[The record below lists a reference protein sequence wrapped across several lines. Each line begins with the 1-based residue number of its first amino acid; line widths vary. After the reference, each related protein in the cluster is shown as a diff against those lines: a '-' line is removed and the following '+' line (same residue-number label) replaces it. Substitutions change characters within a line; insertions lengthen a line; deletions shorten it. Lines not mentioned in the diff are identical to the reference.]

1 MKKFITA
8 LVATTVLTTASL
20 AETFTYIVPA
30 GVDGGN
36 AKWAQQF
43 TKQWNKQ
50 LKKHGHEVVLRYVKG
65 QRGRKGLSKWAS
77 EMSDDNTVVVQTQGL
92 INYLTT
98 KKGWKGF
105 DPRDVDV
112 IGGQLQG
119 TFVFKKTS
127 ANPGLYSTA
136 IHIDGGAEVIVDAMA
151 SSMMMCGN
159 MTTDSIIACSNHNT
173 RWVRGFKKGGERR
186 QAYLN
191 NQIQVSRDGF
201 SHMRKTYRKELKSGE
216 TEVWYSHGVTDF
228 NGDMKEDPNHPS
240 SFFNK
245 VFREKF
251 GEEPSGR
258 YYDAYKQIIKMRS
271 GLGKTVFT
279 KKDNPYYD
287 VLSSTFK
294 DTYKDKKSKKKLDKK
309 LGKYEWHNGSDS
321 NNLMKSMWEGIR
333 SGTLYSIVKIRK
345 SFGEKTDYKKNL
357 VE

>member
-1 MKKFITA
+1 MRVLMRVLIFLIF
-8 LVATTVLTTASL
+8 TTSAVM

-30 GVDGGN
+30 GIDGGN

-119 TFVFKKTS
+119 VFVFKKTDVE
-127 ANPGLYSTA
+127 PGVDNVA
-136 IHIDGGAEVIVDAMA
+136 IHLDGGAEVIVDAM
-151 SSMMMCGN
+151 SNSMMMCGK
-159 MTTDSIIACSNHNT
+159 MSIDAVIACSNHNT
-173 RWVRGFKKGGERR
+173 RWVRGFGKGGQRR

-191 NQIQVSRDGF
+191 NQLQVSRDGF
-201 SHMRKTYRKELKSGE
+201 SQMRKTYRKELKSGE
-216 TEVWYSHGVTDF
+216 TEIWYSQGVTDF
-228 NGDMKEDPNHPS
+228 SGNMNEDPNHPS

-245 VFREKF
+245 VYREKF

-271 GLGKTVFT
+271 GLGKVVFT

-321 NNLMKSMWEGIR
+321 NNLMKSMWSTID
-333 SGTLYSIVKIRK
+333 SQVLKDIVKIRR

>member
-1 MKKFITA
+1 MKKYITA

-50 LKKHGHEVVLRYVKG
+50 LKKHGHEVVLRYVPG
-65 QRGRKGLSKWAS
+65 QRGRKGLAKWAS
-77 EMSDDNTVVVQTQGL
+77 EMSNDDTVVVQTQGL

-105 DPRDVDV
+105 DPRELDV

-119 TFVFKKTS
+119 TFVFKKTDVE
-127 ANPGLYSTA
+127 PGVDNVA
-136 IHIDGGAEVIVDAMA
+136 IHLDGGAEVIVDAMA
-151 SSMMMCGN
+151 SSMMMCG
-159 MTTDSIIACSNHNT
+159 SLSAAAIVACSNHDT
-173 RWVRGFKKGGERR
+173 RWVRGFKKSGSRR

-201 SHMRKTYRKELKSGE
+201 AQMRKTYKKELKSGE
-216 TEVWYSHGVTDF
+216 TEVWYSHGVSDF
-228 NGDMKEDPNHPS
+228 SGNMNEDLNHPS

-245 VFREKF
+245 VYREKF

-271 GLGKTVFT
+271 GLGKMVFT

-294 DTYKDKKSKKKLDKK
+294 DTYKDKKSRKKLDKK

-321 NNLMKSMWEGIR
+321 NNLMNSMWSTID
-333 SGTLYSIVKIRK
+333 SQVLKDIVKIRR
-345 SFGEKTDYKKNL
+345 SFGEKTDYKKGL